1 MGYSSFP
8 VGERVRITRGNFVG
22 IEGKVVS
29 PLEPA
34 QAGGTIILHGPGKS
48 YPVTIVTLL
57 DGRAVS
63 LRVPPELLER
73 VA

>member
-1 MGYSSFP
+1 MGYSLFS
-8 VGERVRITRGNFVG
+8 VGERVRIIRGNFAGV
-22 IEGKVVS
+22 EGEVVS

-34 QAGGTIILHGPGKS
+34 QPGGTIILHGESKL

>member
-1 MGYSSFP
+1 MGYTLFSI
-8 VGERVRITRGNFVG
+8 GERVRIVRGEFAGV
-22 IEGKVVS
+22 EGKVVS

-34 QAGGTIILHGPGKS
+34 QPGGTILLHGVS
-48 YPVTIVTLL
+48 MLLPVTLAAFI

>member
-1 MGYSSFP
+1 MGYSLFT
-8 VGERVRITRGNFVG
+8 VGDRVRIIRGNFVG

-29 PLEPA
+29 PLEPT
-34 QAGGTIILHGPGKS
+34 QAGGTIILHGES
-48 YPVTIVTLL
+48 QLHPVTIITLL

-63 LRVPPELLER
+63 LRVPPEILER

>member
-1 MGYSSFP
+1 MGYSFFS
-8 VGERVRITRGNFVG
+8 VGEWVRIIRGNYAG

-34 QAGGTIILHGPGKS
+34 QAGGTIVLHGESKL
-48 YPVTIVTLL
+48 YPVTIITLL

>member
-1 MGYSSFP
+1 MGYSLFT
-8 VGERVRITRGNFVG
+8 VGDRVRIIRGNFAGV
-22 IEGKVVS
+22 EGKVVS

-34 QAGGTIILHGPGKS
+34 QAGGTIILHGESKR

-57 DGRAVS
+57 DGRSVS
-63 LRVPPELLER
+63 LRVPPEILER